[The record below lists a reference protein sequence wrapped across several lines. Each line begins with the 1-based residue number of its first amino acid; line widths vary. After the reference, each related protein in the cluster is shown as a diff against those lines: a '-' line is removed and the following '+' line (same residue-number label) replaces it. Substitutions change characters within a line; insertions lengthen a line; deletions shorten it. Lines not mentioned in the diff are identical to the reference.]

1 MDKAADEFLTNYLK
15 ELAEDNAAVFVGAGL
30 SRAAGYVDW
39 VGLLRAEFELAKKCD
54 LFLIPI
60 GASGAMSA
68 KLWDEVFLN
77 LTTLFPKNVAEV
89 EPLLR
94 AIGIS
99 TDDPMTLLQPLLDL
113 VAVLA
118 KD

>member
-1 MDKAADEFLTNYLK
+1 MGNKLVDGKVVDADG
-15 ELAEDNAAVFVGAGL
+15 V
-30 SRAAGYVDW
+30 
-39 VGLLRAEFELAKKCD
+39 RAEFELAKKCD

-68 KLWDEVFLN
+68 RLWDEVFLN
-77 LTTLFPKNVAEV
+77 LTTSFPKNVVAEV

-99 TDDPMTLLQPLLDL
+99 TDDPMTLLQPVLDL